1 MLNDLRTDNPQHSLD
16 DGELPSHVRS
26 SSLPETRD
34 IERTQRDVSQEE
46 GQKHGGGEGEEQG
59 EEQGEGKLGQGGG
72 KEGRGEGEKREGEGR
87 GEGGGERK
95 VEEREGGDKRVEKRD
110 DVPVETT
117 RETRTNSEG
126 EMSLKRRIGVVDRPQ
141 VVVIGGND
149 PIPSPIPPE
158 LSRPRSATTPHT
170 QSAVSRDRLGSE
182 DSHVKQ
188 GRIKSAGPGQRKRP
202 AKKLEVKPVQKEP
215 SAAAQKLV
223 QSKKER
229 ATTEMDGAEGR
240 VEAEGEDAKVQS
252 DSTNDETKKN
262 SSVEVCI

>member
-1 MLNDLRTDNPQHSLD
+1 MLNDLRTDNPQHLLN
-16 DGELPSHVRS
+16 DGELPSHTRS

-34 IERTQRDVSQEE
+34 IERTQRDVRQEE
-46 GQKHGGGEGEEQG
+46 GQKDGGGEGEEQG
-59 EEQGEGKLGQGGG
+59 EGKVGQ
-72 KEGRGEGEKREGEGR
+72 EGREREGEKKEGGGR
-87 GEGGGERK
+87 GQGGGERK
-95 VEEREGGDKRVEKRD
+95 VEEREGGDKQVEKRD

-126 EMSLKRRIGVVDRPQ
+126 EISLKRRIGVVDRPQ

-149 PIPSPIPPE
+149 PIPSPIPPQ

-170 QSAVSRDRLGSE
+170 QSVVSRDRLGSD
-182 DSHVKQ
+182 DSQVKQ
-188 GRIKSAGPGQRKRP
+188 GRIKSAGPGERRRP

-229 ATTEMDGAEGR
+229 ATTEMDGAGER
-240 VEAEGEDAKVQS
+240 AEAEGEEAEVQN

-262 SSVEVCI
+262 GSVEVCV